1 MFCSKC
7 HTEIRDENIKFCPR
21 CGQEIGNKRTTNH
34 FYFGSTFKKTNEHEN
49 QYDYSKN
56 YSNVLDDN
64 PDTHQEQYNYSKSY
78 SDVKKDKT
86 DEHDK
91 QYDYSKNYS
100 DVKKDKAD
108 EHENQYRYS
117 AKYSDANTI
126 NITSDEDYIK
136 AYINNNYNSIK
147 KQKFNIAALIFGP
160 FYCIYRKMYL
170 LGIILIIIESSFLF
184 SIGGDYSTLVEL
196 FINLYLAIK
205 INEIYLKK
213 VNNNIET
220 IKSNNPDKTS
230 KELIEICSKKGGTI
244 PIKLFIILLFII
256 PMIISILTILFE
268 YDESINEKTISNN
281 TYKVRDITFNT
292 PNNFEEMTTNEIYYY
307 MKSNDNK
314 CYLNTFSISYS
325 GDINNYLSYNSNSSS
340 NTNKTDIYTWEHKNN
355 NWNYIMMNTSY
366 GEKDIYATKYNGY
379 LYVFTFEGDCNEYK
393 PDILNSINYN

>member
-7 HTEIRDENIKFCPR
+7 HTEIREEDIIFCPR
-21 CGQEIGNKRTTNH
+21 CGQKIERTRINNH
-34 FYFGSTFKKTNEHEN
+34 FYFRSKLKSTSNEHEN
-49 QYDYSKN
+49 QFEYSKN
-56 YSNVLDDN
+56 YSNIKDDDPN
-64 PDTHQEQYNYSKSY
+64 THQEQYNYSKSY
-78 SDVKKDKT
+78 SDVKKD
-86 DEHDK
+86 
-91 QYDYSKNYS
+91 Q
-100 DVKKDKAD
+100 AD
-108 EHENQYRYS
+108 EHENQYIYS
-117 AKYSDANTI
+117 TKYSDTNTI

-170 LGIILIIIESSFLF
+170 LGIILIIIESNFLF

-244 PIKLFIILLFII
+244 SIKLFIVLLFII

-268 YDESINEKTISNN
+268 YDKSINKKTVSNN

-325 GDINNYLSYNSNSSS
+325 GDIKNYLSYNSNSSS
-340 NTNKTDIYTWEHKNN
+340 NTNKTDIYTWEHKGN
-355 NWNYIMMNTSY
+355 NWNYIMMDTSY

-379 LYVFTFEGDCNEYK
+379 LYIFTFEGDCNEYK